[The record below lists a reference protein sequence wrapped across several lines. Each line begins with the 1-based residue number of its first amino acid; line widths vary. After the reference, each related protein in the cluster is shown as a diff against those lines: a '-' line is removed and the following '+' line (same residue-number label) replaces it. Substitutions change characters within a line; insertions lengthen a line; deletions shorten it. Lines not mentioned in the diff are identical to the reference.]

1 MSIKTYKVIYS
12 PETNDD
18 LKSIYRYIA
27 VDLRGKGNAK
37 NQTERIR
44 NKIHGLTTFPE
55 KYKAVDWKP
64 WSEINMRQVVI
75 DNYVAYYL
83 INHDKLTVTIVR
95 IFYGGR
101 DIQNQINIGN
111 TA

>member
-1 MSIKTYKVIYS
+1 MSISEYKVIYS
-12 PETNDD
+12 PEASED
-18 LKSIYRYIA
+18 LKAIYRYIA
-27 VDLRGKGNAK
+27 VDLGEKGNAK

-44 NKIHGLTTFPE
+44 RKIHGLTTFPE

-64 WSEINMRQVVI
+64 WSEINMRQVAV

-83 INHDKLTVTIVR
+83 VDNDIRTVTVVR

-101 DIQNQINIGN
+101 DIQNLI
-111 TA
+111 

>member
-1 MSIKTYKVIYS
+1 MSISEYRVIYS
-12 PETNDD
+12 PEVNED
-18 LKSIYRYIA
+18 LKAIYRYIA
-27 VDLRGKGNAK
+27 VDLGEKGNAK

-44 NKIHGLTTFPE
+44 RKIHGLTTFPE

-64 WSEINMRQVVI
+64 WSEINMRQVAV

-83 INHDKLTVTIVR
+83 VDNDIRTVTVVR

-101 DIQNQINIGN
+101 DIQNLI
-111 TA
+111 

>member
-12 PETNDD
+12 PEANAD

-27 VDLRGKGNAK
+27 VALREKGNAK

-44 NKIHGLTTFPE
+44 NKIHSLTTFPE

-64 WSEINMRQVVI
+64 WPEINI
-75 DNYVAYYL
+75 EE
-83 INHDKLTVTIVR
+83 
-95 IFYGGR
+95 
-101 DIQNQINIGN
+101 
-111 TA
+111 